1 MEMWS
6 NLILGL
12 GEIAYAATER
22 ISNWG
27 NIESGKTKFHN
38 SVKNQVKGVSRKKKN
53 VIEKGKP

>member
-12 GEIAYAATER
+12 GEIAYASTER

-27 NIESGKTKFHN
+27 NIESGKMKFH
-38 SVKNQVKGVSRKKKN
+38 
-53 VIEKGKP
+53 EKSG

>member
-27 NIESGKTKFHN
+27 NIESGKMKFH
-38 SVKNQVKGVSRKKKN
+38 
-53 VIEKGKP
+53 EKSG